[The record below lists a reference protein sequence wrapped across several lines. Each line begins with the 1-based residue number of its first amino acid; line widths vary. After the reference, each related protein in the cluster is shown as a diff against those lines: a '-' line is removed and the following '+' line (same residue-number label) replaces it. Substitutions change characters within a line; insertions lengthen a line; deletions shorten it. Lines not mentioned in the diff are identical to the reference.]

1 MSARPAHLSV
11 SNLRVTLDRRGEPVT
26 VIDDVSLEIQEGEI
40 VGMVGESGSGKTMT
54 ALAVLQ
60 LLPRG
65 ARVAGSIRLEG
76 QELLDLPES
85 EMQQVRGA
93 RVGMVFQEPVAAL
106 NPVFTVGSQLLAA
119 IRAHRPLSRAEA
131 KTRAMELLGNVGL
144 PEPELRLRQYPH
156 QLSGGMCQRVM
167 IAMALASGP

>member
-1 MSARPAHLSV
+1 MISKPAHLAV
-11 SNLRVTLDRRGEPVT
+11 SHLRVSLDRQGRSVP
-26 VIDDVSLEIQEGEI
+26 VIDDLSLEVQEGEI

-65 ARVAGSIRLEG
+65 ARVSGSIRLEG

-85 EMQQVRGA
+85 DMRHVRGA

-106 NPVFTVGSQLLAA
+106 NPVFTVGAQLTAA
-119 IRAHRPLSRAEA
+119 IRAHRDVSRADA
-131 KTRAMELLGNVGL
+131 
-144 PEPELRLRQYPH
+144 
-156 QLSGGMCQRVM
+156 
-167 IAMALASGP
+167 